1 MCLTSAV
8 AGHVC
13 PAELAACWAVS
24 LRVKSP
30 QLTGDC
36 QRTLIS
42 AWDDERIRATG
53 RSKLIFGAIGTNV
66 CLTQATIGAIAS
78 GYQAYAAIDL
88 SGASNELLR
97 SAAIAQ
103 MTQAGVGITTGSA
116 VIFQILHDNTSP
128 LARDVYTAMGPL
140 LALAP

>member
-1 MCLTSAV
+1 M
-8 AGHVC
+8 
-13 PAELAACWAVS
+13 
-24 LRVKSP
+24 
-30 QLTGDC
+30 
-36 QRTLIS
+36 
-42 AWDDERIRATG
+42 
-53 RSKLIFGAIGTNV
+53 
-66 CLTQATIGAIAS
+66 CLTQATFGAIAS
-78 GYQAYAAIDL
+78 GHQAYAAIDL